1 MTDKEFINDYI
12 KPKFNIDYSIILD
25 RHISYRT
32 LYNTIKLNTNL
43 NELLLLYGTWFED
56 KLISEILN
64 EINELIRVINNK
76 LNTYTVRLGTRNW
89 ECVDSDGKPLII
101 KTLID
106 YFNAKGFNNTIILS
120 VYHMWYNNKV
130 CDESEKNM
138 KNIFN

>member
-25 RHISYRT
+25 SNISNNT
-32 LYNTIKLNTNL
+32 LYDIIKLKSNL
-43 NELLLLYGTWFED
+43 NELLLLYGTWFE
-56 KLISEILN
+56 KELIGEISN
-64 EINELIRVINNK
+64 EINELISEINNK

-101 KTLID
+101 KTLVD
-106 YFNAKGFNNTIILS
+106 YFNGKGFTNKVILS
-120 VYHMWYNNKV
+120 VYNMWYNGKV
-130 CDESEKNM
+130 YDESEKNM